1 MELQPLPPMLSYP
14 SPQGYN
20 RDVGHLRL
28 ISIFHYV
35 YGGLI
40 ALGSSIFLIHLAL
53 GIWFLTNPPTPT
65 NGPPP
70 PPEVGWLFIVFGALF
85 PLIGWTLGGL
95 VIYSGRCIARRRNWT
110 FSLVVA
116 GLMCVSGVLGI
127 VLAVFTF
134 LVLLR
139 PTVKLAYGLPP

>member
-1 MELQPLPPMLSYP
+1 MEPQPLPPMLSYP
-14 SPQGYN
+14 SPQRYD

-40 ALGSSIFLIHLAL
+40 ALGSSLFLIHLAL
-53 GIWFLTNPPTPT
+53 GIRFLSNPPPPT

-70 PPEVGWLFIVFGALF
+70 PPGFWWLFIVAGAIV
-85 PLIGWTLGGL
+85 PLVGWTLGGL
-95 VIYSGRCIARRRNWT
+95 VIYSGRCITQRRKWT
-110 FSLVVA
+110 FSVVIA
-116 GLMCVSGVLGI
+116 GVMCATGAPGI